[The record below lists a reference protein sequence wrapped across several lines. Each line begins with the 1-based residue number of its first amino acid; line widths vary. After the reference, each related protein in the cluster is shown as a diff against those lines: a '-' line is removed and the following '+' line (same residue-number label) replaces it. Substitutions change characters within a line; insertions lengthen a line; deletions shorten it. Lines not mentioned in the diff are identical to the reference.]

1 MRLMKDYWRS
11 ELTSEL
17 AEYSG
22 VSHLEVA
29 ETADA
34 INDFLVGEGQQFSSD
49 DIVRMAKA
57 FYDVSAEYS
66 LEQFLEL
73 AEVGC

>member
-1 MRLMKDYWRS
+1 
-11 ELTSEL
+11 
-17 AEYSG
+17 